1 MHLDGT
7 MNLDRKRTCFF
18 IGTNNRKTAS
28 SWNILQATIT
38 YFIVIQSNKC
48 IEYIARKQLENST
61 TSINNQNWTW
71 LSKYSVFMNL
81 DDF

>member
-48 IEYIARKQLENST
+48 IECIARKQLENST